1 VAASSIGVFTL
12 YDRDRPADA
21 ARQLSLSLH
30 GAKVFGY
37 NYSIDRC
44 CLHKQ
49 NGKTSEMSSQHLY
62 HMPHTIILSAIM
74 LILSCLHIN
83 ADSGL
88 DDSLCSIYLYRVP
101 VLFSLSRSKLIP
113 LRIAIDGEEIGVLT
127 SGYYYTIPK
136 LPGKLR
142 IDVLLGNSAS
152 VDTISLI
159 IEAGKDYYFR
169 IRQYS
174 RSSASIDYIPNSLGI
189 TESAGCKLAGE
200 LPQQPKIEAEKAPEI
215 AATTYQLVSCK

>member
-1 VAASSIGVFTL
+1 LCNS
-12 YDRDRPADA
+12 Y
-21 ARQLSLSLH
+21 LH
-30 GAKVFGY
+30 
-37 NYSIDRC
+37 D
-44 CLHKQ
+44 
-49 NGKTSEMSSQHLY
+49 T
-62 HMPHTIILSAIM
+62 
-74 LILSCLHIN
+74 
-83 ADSGL
+83 
-88 DDSLCSIYLYRVP
+88 
-101 VLFSLSRSKLIP
+101 RSKLIP

-215 AATTYQLVSCK
+215 AATTYQLESSPIEKKDAGIHQYKRHQSEAAPELAPIITILLILA